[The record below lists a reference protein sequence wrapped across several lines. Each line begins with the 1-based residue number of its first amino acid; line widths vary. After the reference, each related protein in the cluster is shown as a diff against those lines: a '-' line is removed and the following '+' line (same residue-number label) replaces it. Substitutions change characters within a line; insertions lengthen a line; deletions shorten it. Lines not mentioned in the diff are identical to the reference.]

1 MKTFLDVIKSG
12 FLRINSIS
20 VTVLSVQEVKPCLV
34 LFLHIQECL
43 FHHLGQPTSL
53 ILEPNIKKLAIH
65 LDQLAALLWPQND
78 RIEIFLPLVVIRVEV
93 YVSFLFLAVTIDF

>member
-20 VTVLSVQEVKPCLV
+20 VTVLSVQRGKTMFGS
-34 LFLHIQECL
+34 FLHIQECL

-53 ILEPNIKKLAIH
+53 ILEPNIQLAIH

-78 RIEIFLPLVVIRVEV
+78 RIEI
-93 YVSFLFLAVTIDF
+93 LFYLW

>member
-20 VTVLSVQEVKPCLV
+20 VTVLSVQRGKTIFGSFP
-34 LFLHIQECL
+34 IYSRMSISP
-43 FHHLGQPTSL
+43 HLGQPTSL
-53 ILEPNIKKLAIH
+53 ILEPNIQKLAIH

-78 RIEIFLPLVVIRVEV
+78 RIEI
-93 YVSFLFLAVTIDF
+93 LFYLW